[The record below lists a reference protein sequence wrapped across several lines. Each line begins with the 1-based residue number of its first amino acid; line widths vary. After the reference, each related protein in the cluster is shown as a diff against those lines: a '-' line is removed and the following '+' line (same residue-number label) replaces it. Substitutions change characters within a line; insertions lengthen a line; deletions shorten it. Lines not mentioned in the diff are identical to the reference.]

1 MAVCAGIDNILAKWR
16 KMKMGREGKME
27 HREDGK
33 REDIL
38 WEFKFGRIREVN
50 NIQGKT
56 RLWENKGK

>member
-1 MAVCAGIDNILAKWR
+1 
-16 KMKMGREGKME
+16 MGREGKIE
-27 HREDGK
+27 H

-56 RLWENKGK
+56 RLWENKGKIIWREAILLETQRKGRGI